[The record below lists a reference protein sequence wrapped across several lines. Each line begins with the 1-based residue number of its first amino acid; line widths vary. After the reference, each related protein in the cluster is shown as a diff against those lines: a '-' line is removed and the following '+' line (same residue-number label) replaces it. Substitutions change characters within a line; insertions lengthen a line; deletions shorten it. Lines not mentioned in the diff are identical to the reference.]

1 MATAKYKQEKW
12 SLEDLYAGFDD
23 PEIQKARDQV
33 EERVKAFEDI
43 RSRLSTDLSETD
55 FLEIL
60 KDYEGFYRLISR
72 LGYFGFLR
80 FNEDTQDQSAQT
92 FQAQMQQLAA
102 EVDNRTLF
110 FKLWWKGLEDEPTE
124 RLMKASGDHHYW
136 LEALR
141 LQKPYTLSEPEEKVI
156 NLKDVNGPQALVT
169 LYQSITNRYTYK
181 IEVDGEVKE
190 MTRGEL
196 QVYYRDPNPELRKA
210 AYQELHRM
218 YEQDKP
224 ILGQIYQYIVR
235 DWRSE
240 QIDLRNYASPIS
252 VRNISNDVPDEIVD
266 LLLEA
271 CQKNVSIFHRFFNL
285 KAHWIGIDRLRR
297 YDIYTPV
304 VKTETTYAFSDATNL
319 VLGSLREFD
328 PKVADLAQRVFDVHH
343 LDSEVRQGKRDG
355 AFCATVSPDLTPWLL
370 QSYQGRPEDV
380 ATLAHEIGHA
390 IHSMLAEH
398 HTALTQSASLP
409 LAETASTFSEMLLI
423 DRMLAEDPDPEVQ
436 RDLLFRQMDDAY
448 ATIMRQAY
456 FALFERAAHD
466 AIHDGAS
473 VDELSQAYFENI
485 KGQFGESLDLSDD
498 FAVEWAEIGH
508 FYFAPFYV
516 YAYAFGQLLVL
527 SLYQQYLKEGES
539 FKPRYLEILAAGGSD
554 SPARILDRA
563 GIDIRSAEF
572 WQGGFDV
579 LKTALERLE
588 AIEIVT

>member
-1 MATAKYKQEKW
+1 MATVKYKQEKW
-12 SLEDLYAGFDD
+12 SLDNLYAGFDD
-23 PEIQKARDQV
+23 PKVQKARDQV
-33 EERVKAFEDI
+33 EECVKAFEEI
-43 RSRLSTDLSETD
+43 RSRLSPDLSEAD
-55 FLEIL
+55 FLEVL
-60 KDYEGFYRLISR
+60 KDYEELYRLISR
-72 LGYFGFLR
+72 LAYFGFLR

-110 FKLWWKGLEDEPTE
+110 FKLWWKGLEDEPAE
-124 RLMKASGDHHYW
+124 RLMKAPGDYRYW

-181 IEVDGEVKE
+181 FEVDGEVKE

-210 AYQELHRM
+210 AYQELHRVH
-218 YEQDKP
+218 EQDEP

-240 QIDLRNYASPIS
+240 QINLRNYASPIS

-285 KAHWIGIDRLRR
+285 KARWIGIDRLRR
-297 YDIYTPV
+297 YDIYAPV
-304 VKTETTYAFSDATNL
+304 VKTETTYAFTDATNL

-328 PKVADLAQRVFDVHH
+328 PKVADLAQRVFDEHH
-343 LDSEVRQGKRDG
+343 LDGEVRQGKRDG
-355 AFCATVSPDLTPWLL
+355 AFCATVSPDLTPWVL
-370 QSYQGRPEDV
+370 QSYQGRPDDV

-398 HTALTQSASLP
+398 HTALTQEASLP
-409 LAETASTFSEMLLI
+409 LCETASTFSEMLLI

-448 ATIMRQAY
+448 ATIIRQGY
-456 FALFERAAHD
+456 FALFEREAHD
-466 AIHDGAS
+466 AIHNGAS
-473 VDELSQAYFENI
+473 VDGLSQVYFENI
-485 KGQFGESLDLSDD
+485 KRQFGESLDLTDD
-498 FAVEWAEIGH
+498 FSVEWAEIGH

-527 SLYQQYLKEGES
+527 SLYQQYLQEGES

-554 SPARILDRA
+554 SPSRILERA
-563 GIDIRSAEF
+563 GIDIRSADF

>member
-1 MATAKYKQEKW
+1 MTATKYKQEKW

-33 EERVKAFEDI
+33 EERVKAFEEI
-43 RSRLSTDLSETD
+43 RSRLSPDLSEKD
-55 FLEIL
+55 FLEII
-60 KDYEGFYRLISR
+60 KDYEELSRLLSR

-92 FQAQMQQLAA
+92 FQAQMMQLAA

-110 FKLWWKGLEDEPTE
+110 FKLWWKGLEDEPAE
-124 RLMKASGDHHYW
+124 RLMKASGDYHYW

-141 LQKPYTLSEPEEKVI
+141 LQKPYTLTEPEEKVI

-196 QVYYRDPNPELRKA
+196 QVYYRDPNPELRKT
-210 AYQELHRM
+210 AYQELHRV

-240 QIDLRNYASPIS
+240 QINLRNYASPIS

-271 CQKNVSIFHRFFNL
+271 CQKNVAIFHRFFNL
-285 KAHWIGIDRLRR
+285 KARWIGMDRLRR

-304 VKTETTYAFSDATNL
+304 VKTEMTYEYSDAVNL
-319 VLGSLREFD
+319 VLESLREFD
-328 PKVADLAQRVFDVHH
+328 PKVADLSQRVFDEHH

-355 AFCATVSPDLTPWLL
+355 AFCATVSPDLTPWVL
-370 QSYQGRPEDV
+370 QSYQGRPDDV

-398 HTALTQSASLP
+398 HTALTQDASLP

-423 DRMLAEDPDPEVQ
+423 DRMLAEDPDPELQ

-448 ATIMRQAY
+448 ATIMRQSY
-456 FALFERAAHD
+456 FALFERTAHD
-466 AIHDGAS
+466 AIHNGAS
-473 VDELSQAYFENI
+473 VDELSKVYFENI

-498 FAVEWAEIGH
+498 FSVEWAEIGH
-508 FYFAPFYV
+508 FFFAPFYV

-527 SLYQQYLKEGES
+527 SLYQQYLQEGES

-554 SPARILDRA
+554 SPVRILERA
-563 GIDIRSAEF
+563 GIDIRSADF

-579 LKTALERLE
+579 LEKALERLE

>member
-1 MATAKYKQEKW
+1 MTTTKYKQEKW

-23 PEIQKARDQV
+23 PEVQKARDQV
-33 EERVKAFEDI
+33 EELVKSFEEI
-43 RSRLSTDLSETD
+43 RSRLSPDLSETD
-55 FLEIL
+55 FLEII
-60 KDYEGFYRLISR
+60 KDYEGLVRLISR
-72 LGYFGFLR
+72 LAYFGFLR

-110 FKLWWKGLEDEPTE
+110 FKLWWKGLEDEPAE
-124 RLMKASGDHHYW
+124 RLMDASGDYRYW

-169 LYQSITNRYTYK
+169 LYQSITNRYIYK

-190 MTRGEL
+190 MTRGQL

-210 AYQELHRM
+210 AYQELHRV

-271 CQKNVSIFHRFFNL
+271 CKNNVSMFHRFFNL
-285 KAHWIGIDRLRR
+285 KARWIGMDRLRR

-304 VKTETTYAFSDATNL
+304 VKTKMTYDYSDAVNL
-319 VLGSLREFD
+319 TMESLREFD
-328 PKVADLAQRVFDVHH
+328 PKVADLARRVFDEHH
-343 LDSEVRQGKRDG
+343 YDGEVRQGKRDG
-355 AFCATVSPDLTPWLL
+355 AFCATVSPDLTPWVL
-370 QSYQGRPEDV
+370 QSYQGRPDDV
-380 ATLAHEIGHA
+380 LTLAHEIGHA

-398 HTALTQSASLP
+398 HTALTQDASLP

-423 DRMLAEDPDPEVQ
+423 DRMLAEDPDPGLQ
-436 RDLLFRQMDDAY
+436 RDLLFHQMDDAY
-448 ATIMRQAY
+448 ATIMRQGY
-456 FALFERAAHD
+456 FALFEREAHE
-466 AIHDGAS
+466 AIRNGAS
-473 VDELSQAYFENI
+473 VDELSQVYFENI
-485 KGQFGESLDLSDD
+485 KGQFGESLDLTDD
-498 FAVEWAEIGH
+498 FSVEWAEIGH

-527 SLYQQYLKEGES
+527 SLYQQYLQEGES
-539 FKPRYLEILAAGGSD
+539 FKPRYLDILAAGGSD
-554 SPARILDRA
+554 SPVRILDRA
-563 GIDIRSAEF
+563 GIDIRSADF

-579 LKTALERLE
+579 LEKALERLE

>member
-12 SLEDLYAGFDD
+12 SLDDLYAGFDD

-60 KDYEGFYRLISR
+60 KDYEGLYRLISR

-102 EVDNRTLF
+102 EVDNWTLF
-110 FKLWWKGLEDEPTE
+110 FKLWWKGLEDEPAE

-210 AYQELHRM
+210 AYQELHRV

-297 YDIYTPV
+297 YDIYTSV

-328 PKVADLAQRVFDVHH
+328 PKVAYLAQRVFDEHH

-466 AIHDGAS
+466 VIHDGAS

-527 SLYQQYLKEGES
+527 SLYQQYLQEGES

-563 GIDIRSAEF
+563 GIDIRSADF

>member
-12 SLEDLYAGFDD
+12 SLDNLYAGFDD
-23 PEIQKARDQV
+23 PKVQKARDQV
-33 EERVKAFEDI
+33 EECVKAFEEI
-43 RSRLSTDLSETD
+43 RSRLSPDLSEAD
-55 FLEIL
+55 FLEVL
-60 KDYEGFYRLISR
+60 KDYEELYRLISR
-72 LGYFGFLR
+72 LAYFGFLR

-110 FKLWWKGLEDEPTE
+110 FKLWWKGLEDEPAE
-124 RLMKASGDHHYW
+124 RLMKASGDYRYW

-181 IEVDGEVKE
+181 FEVDGEVKE

-210 AYQELHRM
+210 AYQELHRVH
-218 YEQDKP
+218 EQDEP

-240 QIDLRNYASPIS
+240 QINLRNYASPIS

-285 KAHWIGIDRLRR
+285 KARWIGIDRLRR
-297 YDIYTPV
+297 YDIYAPV
-304 VKTETTYAFSDATNL
+304 VKTETTYAFTDAANL

-328 PKVADLAQRVFDVHH
+328 PKVADLAQRVFDEHH
-343 LDSEVRQGKRDG
+343 LDGEVRQGKRDG
-355 AFCATVSPDLTPWLL
+355 AFCATVSPDLTPWVL
-370 QSYQGRPEDV
+370 QSYQGRPDDV

-398 HTALTQSASLP
+398 HTALTQEASLP
-409 LAETASTFSEMLLI
+409 LCETASTFSEMLLI

-448 ATIMRQAY
+448 ATIIRQGY
-456 FALFERAAHD
+456 FALFEREAHD
-466 AIHDGAS
+466 AIHNGAS
-473 VDELSQAYFENI
+473 VDELSQVYFENI
-485 KGQFGESLDLSDD
+485 KRQFGESLDLTDD
-498 FAVEWAEIGH
+498 FSVEWAEIGH

-527 SLYQQYLKEGES
+527 SLYQQYLQEGES

-554 SPARILDRA
+554 SPIRILERA
-563 GIDIRSAEF
+563 GIDIRSADF
-572 WQGGFDV
+572 WQGGFNV